1 MFSKVSQTVFY
12 SDIIFKRFYSVFM
25 KSFTL
30 KSFVLAGT
38 LVLGLGACSDQELLN
53 PSAASETQVVTDVNG
68 LIALCNGIQ
77 QRYTVGRQSP
87 IYTTISGSGLSTR
100 ELRVLNS
107 GNVDEDL
114 LGIGGASV
122 NKNNSIVT
130 QLWAQNNFVK
140 YYADIVLQ
148 NLNTAT
154 DPAMRASIQA
164 YASIF
169 KALALGNLATY
180 FEQVTLETGTR
191 AAFVPRNQALDL
203 AISTLTSAQTALG
216 AQTIPAAFTSRIA
229 PGINMAN
236 TINALLARYYLMRG
250 NLTEAA
256 ASAGRVDRAVRSSF
270 NYDDIARNPIFDV
283 ALGNINVFQPRDLS
297 MGLPAALAPDNADA
311 RIDFYFTSRT
321 IANNTFRGRGFFK
334 INGDPI
340 PVYLPDEMTLI
351 RAEVAARNNQL
362 TEAVTLIN
370 QVRTQAA
377 AGDVWGVGA
386 NLPAYSGD
394 LTQADIL
401 TEIYRQR
408 CIELFM
414 GGFKLEDSRRFGR
427 AADRTRTFYPYP
439 QVETDNNP
447 NTPAD
452 PAN

>member
-1 MFSKVSQTVFY
+1 
-12 SDIIFKRFYSVFM
+12 M
-25 KSFTL
+25 KSITI
-30 KSFVLAGT
+30 KSFVLA
-38 LVLGLGACSDQELLN
+38 LAFSLGLSSCGDQEFLN
-53 PSAASETQVVTDVNG
+53 PSAASETQVVSDVNG

-87 IYTTISGSGLSTR
+87 MYTTISASGLSTR

-114 LGIGGASV
+114 LGIGGQSV

-140 YYADIVLQ
+140 YYADIVLG

-169 KALALGNLATY
+169 KALALTNLSAY
-180 FEQVTLETGTR
+180 FEQVTISTGAK
-191 AAFVPRNQALDL
+191 AAFSPRNQALDQ
-203 AISTLTSAQTALG
+203 AITTLTSAQTALG
-216 AQTIPAAFTSRIA
+216 TQAIPATFTSRIA
-229 PGINMAN
+229 PGINIPN
-236 TINALLARYYLMRG
+236 TINALLARIYLMRG
-250 NLTEAA
+250 NLSEAA

-270 NYDDIARNPIFDV
+270 NYDDIARNPIWDV
-283 ALGNINVFQPRDLS
+283 ALGNINVYQPRDLA
-297 MGLPAALAPDNADA
+297 MGLPAALAPETTDA
-311 RIDFYFTSRT
+311 RIDFYFLSRT

-334 INGDPI
+334 ANGDAI

-351 RAEVAARNNQL
+351 RAEVAARGNQL
-362 TEAVTLIN
+362 ADAVTLIN
-370 QVRTQAA
+370 QVRTQAPTA
-377 AGDVWGVGA
+377 DIWGVGG
-386 NLPAYSGD
+386 NLPAYAGEN
-394 LTQADIL
+394 TQEAIL

-414 GGFKLEDSRRFGR
+414 SGQKLEDSRRFGR